1 MKTRDA
7 FHDLIENIK
16 DEEVLKGYFS
26 LIQRLNTHQTGKL
39 WDSLSSEEK
48 DELLL
53 SYEESFDNKNL
64 LTHEEVKNQQ
74 SGWLGK

>member
-16 DEEVLKGYFS
+16 DEEVLKGYLS

-39 WDSLSSEEK
+39 WDSLSADEK

-53 SYEESFDNKNL
+53 SYEESFDSKNL
-64 LTHEEVKNQQ
+64 ISHEEAKKQH
-74 SGWLGK
+74 SKWLGK

>member
-16 DEEVLKGYFS
+16 DEEVLKGYSS
-26 LIQRLNTHQTGKL
+26 LIKRLNTHQTGKL
-39 WDSLSSEEK
+39 WDSLSADEK

-53 SYEESFDNKNL
+53 SYEESFDSENL
-64 LTHEEVKNQQ
+64 ISHGEVKKQQ
-74 SGWLGK
+74 REWLGK